1 MSASPTRDVHQA
13 DGVAWLKSAQLGPEH
28 AVVTSLPDVS
38 EAPIKD
44 LVSWTRWFT
53 DTASSICER
62 IAPEAVAIFYQTDI
76 KREGRWIDKGSLVQQ
91 GAEAS
96 GVALLWHKIV
106 CRVAPGHATFGRPGY
121 AHLLCFSKALRLDP
135 GRSTPDVIADPG
147 RMTWPRAMPLAA
159 CELSCRFVLEQTA
172 CRIVVDPFCGHGTI
186 LAVANAM
193 GMSAVGV
200 ELSRKR
206 ADKARTL
213 VVRARGRCR
222 ASRRARR

>member
-1 MSASPTRDVHQA
+1 MSEAPGRVVHQA
-13 DGVAWLKSAQLGPEH
+13 DGVGWLRSAQLGPEH

-38 EAPIKD
+38 EAPVKE
-44 LVSWTRWFT
+44 LEAWKHWFT
-53 DTASSICER
+53 ETAALICER
-62 IAPEAVAIFYQTDI
+62 IASQAVAIFYQTDI
-76 KREGRWIDKGSLVQQ
+76 KRQGHWIDKGHLVQQ

-96 GVALLWHKIV
+96 GAALLWHKIV
-106 CRVAPGHATFGRPGY
+106 CRVAPGHATFGRPAY

-159 CELSCRFVLEQTA
+159 CEASCRFLLEQTA

-200 ELSRKR
+200 DLSRKR

-213 VVRARGRCR
+213 VV
-222 ASRRARR
+222 